1 MSDETLGQRW
11 IRFLRGYTPTT
22 QNDNMVTEKIANLVS
37 RYKIDQI
44 RFEHPLE
51 ASLFPLFF
59 MENGNRKPITS
70 LKNIILTGMAGD
82 GKSFLCYAL
91 WNKLFNSEPPKEK
104 LSERSV
110 NWEGS
115 PLKIKFIFDFSAFFT
130 PRDNKSVPDEV
141 LQLLEEFAESVF
153 NPKAPETIFI
163 IAINDGQFAELWKRL
178 PTSSTAC
185 LLADLITEMHA
196 TSRQDCEHRLSFF
209 NLSLIPTSDLF
220 RKVYEALIS
229 RSEWDECLSHPEVK
243 EFGLYSPL
251 VRNFHALRSR
261 QYMSRLQDLISLSD
275 GCKRHIPIRELLMWL
290 SNGLLGLRNAPQ
302 GVARLQELRSC
313 VSEEDAYNGALHRNL
328 LGDNLTP
335 NQRERFAIFRFLQSL
350 KIGKET
356 ISDLD
361 ELIIFGEHVDAF
373 RDAYQSLVKPDPFR
387 QRDPSLEHKLKSY
400 IQGNEDDHKEI
411 LDALSTERRR
421 IFFSSD
427 EDTLGRTLA
436 DQSIW
441 ATTVFHNA
449 ADYLKY
455 LSWGGSQTVPKE
467 LLQRMILGL
476 NRVWTGLLAED
487 NDKLFVAKG
496 LNLSSAPVSD
506 IFVMSVSIK
515 DDFGYPLITANKG
528 STTNLLPQLRIEW
541 RHGHDPFVFDLT
553 LERFEF
559 LIRVSDGVMPNAFSK
574 ECWEDIITLKTKF
587 LRHMER
593 SGGKA
598 MGIRSIET
606 DKAGRL
612 QLISIA

>member
-1 MSDETLGQRW
+1 MRDETTGQRW

-59 MENGNRKPITS
+59 MEDGNRKPIIS
-70 LKNIILTGMAGD
+70 LKNVILTGTAGD
-82 GKSFLCYAL
+82 GKSFLCYTL

-110 NWEGS
+110 NWGGS
-115 PLKIKFIFDFSAFFT
+115 LLKIKFIFDFSAFFT
-130 PRDNKSVPDEV
+130 PRDNKSIPDEV

-178 PTSSTAC
+178 PESSTAC
-185 LLADLITEMHA
+185 LLGDLITEMHA

-251 VRNFHALRSR
+251 IRNFHALRSR
-261 QYMSRLQDLISLSD
+261 QYMSRLQDLVSLSD

-290 SNGLLGLRNAPQ
+290 SNGLLGLKNAPQ

-313 VSEEDAYNGALHRNL
+313 LSEEDAYDGALHRNL
-328 LGDNLTP
+328 LGENLTQ

-361 ELIIFGEHVDAF
+361 ELIIFGKHVDAF
-373 RDAYQSLVKPDPFR
+373 RDTHQALVEPDPFG

-400 IQGNEDDHKEI
+400 IQGNEDGQKEI

-427 EDTLGRTLA
+427 EDALRHALP

-455 LSWGGSQTVPKE
+455 LSWGGSQAVPKE

-515 DDFGYPLITANKG
+515 DDFGDSLIIASKG
-528 STTNLLPQLRIEW
+528 SATSLLPQLRIEW